1 MRWLLLLMAWPL
13 LALDNSVTITDA
25 ATTTHTARPVLV
37 HRWFARGEIANYA
50 RPRVGG
56 TALSVW
62 QCDVKARWDDGTV
75 RLAYVAWR
83 QDIASGGSV
92 TADFVNDTNRSSA
105 GDDAATNAA
114 AMDETAMLAASWNG
128 IVEGTLNSVT
138 YTANARTMVT
148 AGKWSYYLRG
158 PVVTWVVAEDRTA
171 ALAYDFGWQYSGGA
185 WQAPTGEQYKSL
197 HPVFTLQ
204 FWPAVGTHSAWPG
217 VEVDAVLYN
226 ASTTRLQRIPLD
238 KLRVLTGAAGTT
250 ESYCAGTGCSVTS
263 AGTPN
268 MIARRSW
275 HAVVWSGT
283 APAEVVWDLN
293 FPYLVYS
300 KAIPSYDT
308 SVAVPQAQ
316 TDSEVSDYSAM
327 GHGPEWCTDATRCYL
342 WVKYVPSTGGRRDI
356 GVIPGWYSH
365 VLYSMGSAWTVARK
379 LDMWN
384 KVMLGAADAG
394 TSYPVHYLETG
405 SRTGSRAY
413 YDDAGTVAAFG
424 QTVSLNSRQTV
435 GLWFGEVTGA
445 TGVNALDPID
455 PVCTAAPC
463 DGRFSAGSADYSLG
477 WTPELSH
484 QGSMFFVPALLTG
497 RPFYIWE
504 QYHLSTWAAQGHA
517 NARGGGNRTEIEC
530 GGGTWYGQWGKLAL
544 RGPNSGQ
551 MREAGWATRELF
563 LGAAI
568 ASDDAPQQAYFAQR
582 IRNNDAAW
590 EGFFGVTDGVN
601 PPADATCT
609 GFAWDTSQDPWC
621 VGNKGIAIFGANPLR
636 IPHTGNAYSG
646 VDYASAA
653 SCSAVAPWQTWFIQD
668 TATWI
673 SKSGVVLTGGVPAF
687 SRTRKEMAMFP
698 LKRML
703 DSDSYPQAL
712 GMYQH
717 PTTKYSTPTKAVFAE
732 SHTDLAALQDFTAVL
747 QADITSSATTFSLS
761 SASGG
766 MGEFTGSPNWTFD
779 AAIAVISIDDERI
792 LVCRTSG
799 NPHDG
804 PRTLTACTGG
814 RGALGTA
821 AAAHSTG
828 AIATLTHIWHSDD
841 YTGGYDILT
850 WKGLALLADIDYN
863 GYSGRKAFE
872 RAMGM
877 IFSVVGVSRTTASP
891 QWMFRPSS
899 DPSNVRAVGLTGSV
913 RLTYNAPD
921 LGACRYTV
929 ASSLSDSSDSA
940 DTADSGGAVAR
951 SVTVGSLSA
960 GTYRWR
966 ITCGTGRAIGSV
978 AVQ

>member
-1 MRWLLLLMAWPL
+1 VRWLLLLMAWPL
-13 LALDNSVTITDA
+13 LADLHNGVVVHNTTESTQTD
-25 ATTTHTARPVLV
+25 RPVLI
-37 HRWFARGEIANYA
+37 HRWFARGEITGFPK
-50 RPRVGG
+50 PRVGG
-56 TALSVW
+56 SSPASW
-62 QCDVKARWDDGTV
+62 QSDVKSRWDDGSV
-75 RLAYVAWR
+75 RIAYVAWR
-83 QDIASGGSV
+83 QTIGGGSNIG
-92 TADFVNDTNRSSA
+92 ADFVDNTYRSSA
-105 GDDAATNAA
+105 GDEAATNAA
-114 AMDETAMLAASWNG
+114 AMDQAAMLAASWNG
-128 IVEGTLNSVT
+128 IIEGTLNSVT

-148 AGKWSYYLRG
+148 DGKWSYWLRG
-158 PVVTWVVAEDRTA
+158 PVVTWVVTEDRST
-171 ALAYDFGWQYSGGA
+171 ALAYDFGWEYSTGA
-185 WQAPTGEQYKSL
+185 WGAPSGDQYKSL

-204 FWPAVGTHSAWPG
+204 FWPEVGAHGAWPG
-217 VEVDAVLYN
+217 VEVDAILYN

-238 KLRVLTGAAGTT
+238 KLRVLTGALST

-268 MIARRSW
+268 FIARRSW
-275 HAVVWSGT
+275 HTVQWSGT
-283 APAEVVWDLN
+283 APADVAWDMN
-293 FPYLVYS
+293 FPYMVYS
-300 KAIPSYDT
+300 KAIPSYDP
-308 SVAVPQAQ
+308 SVVVPQVQ
-316 TDSEVSDYSAM
+316 TDSEVSDYAAM
-327 GHGPEWCTDATRCYL
+327 GHQPEWCTDATRCYL

-384 KVMLGAADAG
+384 KVLLGAADAA

-435 GLWFGEVTGA
+435 GLWFGEA
-445 TGVNALDPID
+445 TGGTGVDSLDAID
-455 PVCTAAPC
+455 PVCTSAPC
-463 DGRFSAGSADYSLG
+463 DGRFTAGSADYTMG

-504 QYHLSTWAAQGHA
+504 QHHLSTWAAQGHA

-530 GGGTWYGQWGKLAL
+530 GGGTWYGQWGWLAL

-601 PPADATCT
+601 QPADATCP

-646 VDYASAA
+646 VDFASAA

-673 SKSGVVLTGGVPAF
+673 AKSGVVLTGGIPAF

-703 DSDSYPQAL
+703 DSGAYPQAL

-732 SHTDLAALQDFTAVL
+732 SHADLAALQNFTAVL
-747 QADITSSATTFSLS
+747 QADITSSSTTFSIS

-766 MGEFTGSPNWTFD
+766 MGEFTGSPNWTFS
-779 AAIAVISIDDERI
+779 AAIAVISIDDEKI

-804 PRTLTACTGG
+804 PQTLTACANG
-814 RGALGTA
+814 RGALGTTA
-821 AAAHSTG
+821 ASHSTG
-828 AIATLTHIWHSDD
+828 ATATLTHIWHSDD
-841 YTGGYDILT
+841 YTGGYDILA

-863 GYSGRKAFE
+863 GYSGKKAYE

-877 IFSVVGVSRTTASP
+877 IFSVVGVGRTTASP
-891 QWMFRPSS
+891 QWMFRPSP
-899 DPSNVRAVGLTGSV
+899 DPSNVRVVGLSGSA

-921 LGACRYTV
+921 LGDCKYTV
-929 ASSLSDSSDSA
+929 QASMTSSEDTT
-940 DTADSGGAVAR
+940 DTADSGGSVAR
-951 SVTVGSLSA
+951 SVSVSLLP
-960 GTYRWR
+960 GTYKYR
-966 ITCGTGRAIGSV
+966 ITCGTGRVLGTV
-978 AVQ
+978 TVN